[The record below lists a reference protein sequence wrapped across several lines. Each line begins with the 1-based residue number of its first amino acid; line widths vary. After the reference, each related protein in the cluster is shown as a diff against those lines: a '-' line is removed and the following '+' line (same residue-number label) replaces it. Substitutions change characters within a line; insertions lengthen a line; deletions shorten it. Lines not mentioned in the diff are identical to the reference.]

1 MIQEEVN
8 FMLVRREAQ
17 EQNGVHKGSTG
28 SDVVLEELTRQGVEL
43 IFGYPGGAVLP
54 LYDAVY
60 RQAFNNI
67 LVRHEQGA
75 VHAAE
80 GYAKATGKT
89 GVVFVT
95 SGPGATNA
103 VTGIADAMLD
113 SIPLIVFTGQV
124 GCDSIGKD
132 AFQEVDILS
141 MTAPITKQNYQVH
154 KLDSLPQII
163 EEAFKIAASGR
174 PGPVVIDLPKD
185 VASNLPDD
193 FRNEK
198 VVISEEHGAQ
208 YPRTVDESMMLK
220 ISKALLKAK
229 KPLILAGGGVLA
241 ADAVSELREFVHQFD
256 FPVISTLVSL
266 GVMPDTD
273 SLFLGMGGMHGSYQA
288 NMAFYECDFLLN
300 IGSRF
305 DDRLATNT
313 TEFAPHA
320 RVAHIDI
327 DDSELG
333 KVISTD
339 FPVAADAK
347 DALSWF
353 LSNTEQMPKGEH
365 TQWLQRLNDWKKQ
378 HPKHYEEQEGKIKP
392 QAVIE
397 EVGKLTK
404 GDATIVTD
412 VGQHQMWVAQYYP
425 FKRAHQIIT
434 SGGLGTMG
442 FGLPAAIGAKLA
454 APEKEVVLF
463 VGDGGIQMTVEE
475 LDVIREYKL
484 NIKIIILNNKT
495 LGMVRQWQDLFYE
508 KRRSQT
514 VFNGQ
519 PDFIKLAQAYSIKGL
534 KLSPQHWRETLADV
548 FAEKESVLVEA
559 DIPAL
564 EQVYPMIAPGQPNQ
578 TMMGVD

>member
-1 MIQEEVN
+1 
-8 FMLVRREAQ
+8 MLVG
-17 EQNGVHKGSTG
+17 QNVKDNLKKHTLATG
-28 SDVVLEELTRQGVEL
+28 SDVLLETLAHQGVEL

-60 RQAFNNI
+60 RQKFNNI

-80 GYAKATGKT
+80 GYAKSTGKT

-113 SIPLIVFTGQV
+113 SIPLVVFTGQV
-124 GCDSIGKD
+124 GCASIGKD

-154 KLDSLPQII
+154 DVNSLSQVVI
-163 EEAFKIAASGR
+163 EAFAIAANGR
-174 PGPVVIDLPKD
+174 PGPVVVDLPKNVAADLANAKD
-185 VASNLPDD
+185 VKTNDS
-193 FRNEK
+193 
-198 VVISEEHGAQ
+198 VVHSIQQKEEI
-208 YPRTVDESMMLK
+208 DEGMMAK
-220 ISKALLKAK
+220 IRMALLKAK
-229 KPLILAGGGVLA
+229 KPLLLAGGGVIA
-241 ADAVSELREFVHQFD
+241 ADAVPELRKFAHNFD
-256 FPVISTLVSL
+256 LPVVSTLISL
-266 GVMPDTD
+266 GAMPATD

-305 DDRLATNT
+305 DDRLATNVS
-313 TEFAPHA
+313 EFAPNA
-320 RVAHIDI
+320 QIAHIDI

-333 KVISTD
+333 KVIATD
-339 FPVAADAK
+339 FPVRADAK
-347 DALSWF
+347 QALKWLNNMN
-353 LSNTEQMPKGEH
+353 LSKNKHEK
-365 TQWLQRLNDWKKQ
+365 WLQQLTTWKQQ
-378 HPKHYEEQEGKIKP
+378 HPLRYDESKGKIKP

-397 EVGKLTK
+397 EVGSLTA
-404 GDATIVTD
+404 GDATVVTD
-412 VGQHQMWVAQYYP
+412 VGQHQMWAAQYYP
-425 FKRAHQIIT
+425 FKRPRQIIT

-454 APEKEVVLF
+454 EPKREVVLF

-475 LDVIREYKL
+475 LDVIRAYNL
-484 NIKIIILNNKT
+484 DIKIIILNNKT

-519 PDFIKLAQAYSIKGL
+519 PDFIKLAHAYGIKSV
-534 KLSPQHWRETLADV
+534 KLSPKHWRETLADV
-548 FAEKESVLVEA
+548 FAKNESTLVEA

-578 TMMGVD
+578 VMMGVD

>member
-1 MIQEEVN
+1 
-8 FMLVRREAQ
+8 MLARREAKETGEVQ
-17 EQNGVHKGSTG
+17 ELSTG
-28 SDVVLEELTRQGVEL
+28 SDVLLEMLKQQNVEL

-60 RQAFNNI
+60 RQSFNNI

-113 SIPLIVFTGQV
+113 SIPLVVFTGQV
-124 GCDSIGKD
+124 GCDAIGKD

-154 KLDSLPQII
+154 DVNSLPATIV
-163 EEAFKIAASGR
+163 EAFTVAISGR

-185 VASNLPDD
+185 VASGLPDD
-193 FRNEK
+193 FESKQLNVWKKQPVQQKR
-198 VVISEEHGAQ
+198 V
-208 YPRTVDESMMLK
+208 VDEGMMLK
-220 ISKALLKAK
+220 IREALFKAK
-229 KPLILAGGGVLA
+229 KPLILAGGGVIA
-241 ADAVSELREFVHQFD
+241 ANAIPELRRFAHRFD
-256 FPVISTLVSL
+256 LPVVSTLISL

-305 DDRLATNT
+305 DDRLATNASK
-313 TEFAPHA
+313 FAPHA
-320 RVAHIDI
+320 CVAHIDI

-333 KVISTD
+333 KVITTEFS
-339 FPVAADAK
+339 VAADAR
-347 DALSWF
+347 DALQW
-353 LSNTEQMPKGEH
+353 LLTNTEKRPKEEH
-365 TQWLQRLNDWKKQ
+365 NMWLQQLNDWEKL
-378 HPKHYEEQEGKIKP
+378 HPKHYEEEMGSIKP

-397 EVGKLTK
+397 EVGKLTNN
-404 GDATIVTD
+404 DATIVTD
-412 VGQHQMWVAQYYP
+412 VGQHQMWVAQHYP
-425 FKRAHQIIT
+425 FKRPHQIIT

-454 APEKEVVLF
+454 VPEKEVVLF

-475 LDVIREYKL
+475 LDVIREYDL
-484 NIKIIILNNKT
+484 NIKIVILNNKT

-514 VFNGQ
+514 IFNGQ
-519 PDFIKLAQAYSIKGL
+519 PDFIKLAQAYGIKSL
-534 KLSPQHWRETLADV
+534 KLPLLHWRETLADV
-548 FAEKESVLVEA
+548 FAKKESAVVEA
-559 DIPAL
+559 DIPAF

-578 TMMGVD
+578 AMMGVD